1 MTNIQ
6 FAQRLQPLQSNV
18 FADMDRAKAVA
29 LAAGQQVIDL
39 SLGSSDLPTEA
50 HVIDAIARSLHDH
63 STHGYLL
70 FNGTQGFRE
79 AAANWYEQ
87 KFGIRVD
94 PQTEVLPLIGSQEG
108 TAHLPLAI
116 LNPGDFALLLDPG
129 YPSHAGG
136 VYLAS
141 GQIYPM
147 PLRAEN
153 DFLPVFADIPAP
165 VLAQSRMMVL
175 SYPHN
180 PTAAIA
186 PLSFFQEAV
195 AFCQQHNLV
204 LVHDFPY
211 VDLVFEQTGNWG
223 LGTGDWGLGNRK
235 NLSQS
240 LVPSILQADP
250 EKSVSI
256 EFFTLSKSYNM
267 GGFRIG
273 YAIGNAQLI
282 NALRQVKAAVDF
294 NQYRG
299 ILNGAIAAM
308 TGPQAGVKTAVAT
321 FQKRRDAFI
330 TALHRIGWNV
340 PTPQATMYIWAKLP
354 PSWSQNSVQFC
365 TQLVKQT
372 GVAASPGAGFGKSG
386 EGYVRFALVHE
397 PPLLETAVERIAEF
411 LN

>member
-1 MTNIQ
+1 ML
-6 FAQRLQPLQSNV
+6 FAQRLQFLQSNV
-18 FADMDRAKAVA
+18 FADMDRAKAKA
-29 LAAGQQVIDL
+29 LAAGRQLIDL
-39 SLGSSDLPTEA
+39 SLGSSDLPAEA
-50 HVIDAIARSLHDH
+50 HAIEAIAQSLYDP

-70 FNGTQGFRE
+70 FHGTQAFRH
-79 AAANWYEQ
+79 AAALWYEQ
-87 KFGIRVD
+87 RFGI
-94 PQTEVLPLIGSQEG
+94 PINPETEVIPLIGSQEG
-108 TAHLPLAI
+108 TAHLPLAV

-153 DFLPVFADIPAP
+153 GFLPVFADIPTP

-180 PTAAIA
+180 PTSAIA

-195 AFCQQHNLV
+195 AFCQQHHLV

-211 VDLVFEQTGNWG
+211 VDLVFEDTKE
-223 LGTGDWGLGNRK
+223 DAE
-235 NLSQS
+235 SS
-240 LVPSILQADP
+240 LNTSPRLRVPASPRPSSLAPSILQADP

-273 YAIGNAQLI
+273 FAIGNAELI
-282 NALRQVKAAVDF
+282 RALRQVKAAVDF

-299 ILNGAIAAM
+299 ILNGAIAAL
-308 TGPQAGVKTAVAT
+308 TGNQDGVKKTVAT
-321 FQKRRDAFI
+321 FRQRRDAFVN
-330 TALHRIGWNV
+330 ALHNIGWQV
-340 PTPQATMYIWAKLP
+340 PTPKATMYVWAKLP
-354 PSWSQNSVQFC
+354 EPWSQNSIGFC
-365 TQLVKQT
+365 TQLVENT
-372 GVAASPGAGFGKSG
+372 GVAVSPGAGFGKFG

-397 PPLLETAVERIAEF
+397 PDILETAVRRIAEF
-411 LN
+411 L